1 MVDEKFVVHELL
13 RHTLVNRPD
22 SEIVSGQVRLTYEK
36 MYERT
41 LRLADRLGRMGIGRG
56 TVVGVMDV
64 NSHRYLELHYALS
77 MLGAVIHT
85 LNFRLSG
92 EDLAYTIRHAE
103 DEWLFVWDGF
113 AEAAKPL
120 RRLVPNWVWLSEDA
134 EGPEPGTPAY
144 EGLVEEGRVK
154 EPESADDVDETAP
167 YSLFY
172 TTGTTGRPKGLLYR
186 HRYPVGLPADGPPPR
201 PAPDRRVGESD
212 DVFMP
217 LIPFFHIHG
226 WGTTMFVPYLGGSWC
241 CPAGRGPGNSWN

>member
-1 MVDEKFVVHELL
+1 MKKFVVHELL

-144 EGLVEEGRVK
+144 EGLVEEGRAT
-154 EPESADDVDETAP
+154 EPEVC
-167 YSLFY
+167 
-172 TTGTTGRPKGLLYR
+172 GRCGRNRSVFPLLYHGHDR
-186 HRYPVGLPADGPPPR
+186 PAQGASVPPPGHPVGFPADGPPPR
-201 PAPDRRVGESD
+201 PAPDRRVGEE
-212 DVFMP
+212 
-217 LIPFFHIHG
+217 
-226 WGTTMFVPYLGGSWC
+226 
-241 CPAGRGPGNSWN
+241 R